1 MGDKET
7 GDEDKLRDLSTRIGV
22 ARESHLPKGEGK
34 SGADTRQGIAL
45 GLRAGLEMVVAL
57 LVGFGLGYFLDSYFG
72 TRPFLMIL
80 FGFLGMGAGISNIYR
95 LFNNLDMSVGFR
107 RDDEK
112 DL

>member
-1 MGDKET
+1 MGNKEM
-7 GDEDKLRDLSTRIGV
+7 GDEDKLRDLSTRIG
-22 ARESHLPKGEGK
+22 AAKASHLPKGKDEGRD
-34 SGADTRQGIAL
+34 GTRQGMAL
-45 GLRAGLEMVVAL
+45 GLRAGLEMLVTL
-57 LVGFGLGYFLDSYFG
+57 LVGFAIGYFLDSYFG